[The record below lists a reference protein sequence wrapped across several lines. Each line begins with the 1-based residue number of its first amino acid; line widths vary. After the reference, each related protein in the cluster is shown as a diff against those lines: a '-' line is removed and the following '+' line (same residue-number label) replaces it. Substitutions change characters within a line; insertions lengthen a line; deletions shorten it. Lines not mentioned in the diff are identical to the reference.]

1 MRRKLTSTVD
11 QMKGMA
17 MTRVSALRAAAFI
30 FSGFLF
36 ATLMVMGSSRA
47 LFTNPTS
54 NDANAFTSGNVVL
67 VNANAL
73 TDGGS
78 PTFDETG
85 TALFTFTN
93 LAPGDTST
101 ECFEVIYEGNLDAD
115 ILLDTVTITGLNEN
129 SIGEELNLTIDRYTD
144 AACSLGVAAVASGT
158 LATPGITET
167 AWQPAVPGTDDRRF
181 YEITVTLDSAAPNT
195 VQDST
200 ASGVEFEWLATNN

>member
-1 MRRKLTSTVD
+1 
-11 QMKGMA
+11 
-17 MTRVSALRAAAFI
+17 MTRVSAFRAAAVV
-30 FSGFLF
+30 FSGFLI
-36 ATLMVMGSSRA
+36 AILMVMGVSRA

-85 TALFTFTN
+85 SALFTFTAM
-93 LAPGDTST
+93 APGDTST
-101 ECFEVIYEGNLDAD
+101 VCFEVIYEGNLAAD
-115 ILLDTVTITGLNEN
+115 ILLDSVTISGLNEN
-129 SIGEELNLTIDRYTD
+129 SIGDELDLTVDRYTD
-144 AACSLGVAAVASGT
+144 AGCSAGVAAVASGT
-158 LATPGITET
+158 LSTPGITET
-167 AWQPAVPGTDDRRF
+167 AWQPAVPGTDESRW

-200 ASGVEFEWLATNN
+200 AGGVEFEWLATNN

>member
-1 MRRKLTSTVD
+1 
-11 QMKGMA
+11 
-17 MTRVSALRAAAFI
+17 MTRATTLRAAAFI
-30 FSGFLF
+30 FSGFLI

-78 PTFDETG
+78 PLFDESG
-85 TALFTFTN
+85 SALFSFTAM
-93 LAPGDTST
+93 APGDAST
-101 ECFEVIYEGNLDAD
+101 VCFEVIYEGSLDAD
-115 ILLDTVTITGLNEN
+115 IVLETVTISGLNEN
-129 SIGEELNLTIDRYTD
+129 SIGDELNLTVDGYTD
-144 AACSLGVAAVASGT
+144 SGCSAGIAAVASGT

-167 AWQPAVPGTDDRRF
+167 AWQPAVPGTDESRW

-200 ASGVEFEWLATNN
+200 AGGVEFEWLATNN